1 MGVFFLPFKKCTS
14 DYSSCLC
21 VFRYMS
27 ATVVDEEVNRV
38 LVALSCS
45 DGAVRLVFITAR
57 VHTAGIF
64 IEAAEKR
71 KSECLRIELM
81 LSKSIIFSTGVMVLV
96 IIMMNVT
103 ESKALHFIYVC
114 PIVYC
119 GNNEL
124 QSSVLYFQVFLHNF
138 ANTCTMQSQMLTY
151 V

>member
-1 MGVFFLPFKKCTS
+1 
-14 DYSSCLC
+14 
-21 VFRYMS
+21 MS

-81 LSKSIIFSTGVMVLV
+81 LSKSIIFSTGVIDYNNNHNDECNRIKGFTFHLCVSDCVLW
-96 IIMMNVT
+96 
-103 ESKALHFIYVC
+103 
-114 PIVYC
+114 
-119 GNNEL
+119 
-124 QSSVLYFQVFLHNF
+124 Q
-138 ANTCTMQSQMLTY
+138 
-151 V
+151 

>member
-1 MGVFFLPFKKCTS
+1 
-14 DYSSCLC
+14 
-21 VFRYMS
+21 MS

-96 IIMMNVT
+96 IIITIMMTVT

-119 GNNEL
+119 GNNQL
-124 QSSVLYFQVFLHNF
+124 QSSVLYFQVFLLNF

>member
-1 MGVFFLPFKKCTS
+1 
-14 DYSSCLC
+14 
-21 VFRYMS
+21 MS

-96 IIMMNVT
+96 IIITTIMMNVT

-124 QSSVLYFQVFLHNF
+124 QSPVLYFQVFLLNF
-138 ANTCTMQSQMLTY
+138 ANMCTMQSQTLTY

>member
-1 MGVFFLPFKKCTS
+1 
-14 DYSSCLC
+14 
-21 VFRYMS
+21 MS

-71 KSECLRIELM
+71 KSECLPIELM

-96 IIMMNVT
+96 IIITIMMNVT

-114 PIVYC
+114 LIVHC

-124 QSSVLYFQVFLHNF
+124 QSSAFVFSSIF
-138 ANTCTMQSQMLTY
+138 AQFACLSTDC
-151 V
+151 

>member
-1 MGVFFLPFKKCTS
+1 MFLFFACKKKCTS
-14 DYSSCLC
+14 DYSSCLR

-57 VHTAGIF
+57 VQTAGIF
-64 IEAAEKR
+64 IEAEKR
-71 KSECLRIELM
+71 KSERLPIELM

-96 IIMMNVT
+96 IIITIIMNIT
-103 ESKALHFIYVC
+103 ESKALHFIYVYL
-114 PIVYC
+114 IVYC

-124 QSSVLYFQVFLHNF
+124 QSSAFVFPSIF
-138 ANTCTMQSQMLTY
+138 AQFACLSTDC
-151 V
+151 